1 MFMPMDGVFLH
12 YLIDELSP
20 KITNGKIR
28 KINQVDKYSVL
39 LSVRA
44 NNENQNLL
52 ISSNSKYNG
61 IILTNK
67 KYEANKNNFM
77 FSVILKKYILN
88 GSIKNIYQINNDRL
102 IKIDIENSDEL
113 GDKKSYELII
123 ELMGKHSN
131 ISLVEKDSQK
141 VLDSI
146 KHLSLNNNSY
156 RTLMPGT
163 EYILPPKD
171 DIKLNPF
178 EVDFHEFRKVIN
190 VVDNDEKMF
199 SKIFEG
205 VSLQLSRFIF
215 SKICNES
222 LENKYEVFKT
232 IIKDSKISPVIYKL
246 NNSYKDYY
254 FFDINITDDTIK
266 FDSLTNLMEEF
277 IVTKT
282 STDNLNSKIS
292 NITRV
297 VTSTIQKLE
306 KKIKIFESSLKESK
320 DKDKFKLYADL
331 ISSNIYMLKGNEKS
345 LTVQNY
351 FSEDLEEISIP
362 LNPKLNGSQ
371 NIEQY
376 YKKFKKLKKS
386 EEINKQNILEC
397 TREID
402 YLNSVLINL
411 NETNTE
417 DDLNEIRCE
426 LSEIGYLKSIKS
438 KNKNEIIK
446 SVPYHYATSNGV
458 DIYVGKNNIQNETL
472 TFKTSKKDF
481 TWFHAK
487 NIPGSHVILCHNNPS
502 DKLIE
507 IAAQLAAFYSKA
519 SSSSNVPVD
528 YTKVKNIK
536 KMPHAKP
543 GMVIYTSYNTAYVT
557 PPQSIEELKL
567 ITKN

>member
-1 MFMPMDGVFLH
+1 MPMDGVFLH